1 MKQVLLTLLL
11 GMILA
16 ATAHANPPFDWIRAP
31 NASVELVEEPVFG
44 GRVALYHAGR
54 RGAPAVVLVHGLGRN
69 AAKDWEHLIPAL
81 AERYSVYALDLPGFG
96 HSDKGNHLYSPDNFA
111 RVLEA
116 VLEKRVPRPFSL
128 IGHSMGGA
136 VALAYIGAYPQR
148 VSRLILVDAAG
159 VLHRSVY
166 AEFLGRVAA
175 QRAMGMDSPWFE
187 SVVRA
192 IQLRA
197 ENWPIRG
204 ELALERAGV
213 RRRLL
218 RGDPNAISA
227 FAMVEHDFSQIV
239 RAIRTPTL
247 IIWGADDTIAPV
259 RTGQALASGI
269 PGARLIVL
277 AGAAHAPQIQVP
289 SRFNPI
295 VLDELA
301 GLPTATPYAL
311 RKGPIEGKR
320 IGSCEE
326 QRGQEFTGDYERVV
340 LENCPDATITNAR
353 IGYLRVE
360 LSTVRIVNSQ
370 IRDGVDA
377 KNSRLELTGGI
388 VGGSLVID
396 ATSVDAAGTRFESPH
411 ALARNS
417 GEVTSVLRFS
427 VSETSLPGNAPRGL
441 HDIVRLAP
449 GETLIR

>member
-1 MKQVLLTLLL
+1 MKCVLFAVALMLFS
-11 GMILA
+11 
-16 ATAHANPPFDWIRAP
+16 TAQADWLQGP
-31 NASVELVEEPVFG
+31 NARAELVDEPVFG
-44 GRVALYHAGR
+44 GRVMLYQAGP
-54 RGAPAVVLVHGLGRN
+54 RGADAVVLVHGLGRN
-69 AAKDWEHLIPAL
+69 AAKDWAYVIPAL

-96 HSDKGNHLYSPDNFA
+96 QSDKGNHLYSPDNFA

-116 VLEKRVPRPFSL
+116 VLEKRVQRPFSL

-148 VSRLILVDAAG
+148 VSRLVLVDAAG

-187 SVVRA
+187 QVVRA

-213 RRRLL
+213 RQRLL

-227 FAMVEHDFSQIV
+227 FAMVERDFSQIV
-239 RAIRTPTL
+239 RKISAPTL
-247 IIWGADDTIAPV
+247 IIWGGDDTIAPM
-259 RTGQALASGI
+259 RTGQALASSI
-269 PGARLIVL
+269 PGGRLIVL
-277 AGAAHAPQIQVP
+277 AGAGHAPQVQVP
-289 SRFNPI
+289 QRFNPI
-295 VLDELA
+295 LLDELA
-301 GLPTATPYAL
+301 GLPTATAYAL
-311 RKGPIEGKR
+311 RRQSIQPGRVGRCEGKR
-320 IGSCEE
+320 DEP
-326 QRGQEFTGDYERVV
+326 FTGDYDK
-340 LENCPDATITNAR
+340 LILDNCRDAQITDAR
-353 IGYLRVE
+353 IAYLRSE
-360 LSTVRIVNSQ
+360 HSTVRIVNSH

-377 KNSRLELTGGI
+377 KNSRLEFTGGI

-411 ALARNS
+411 AIVRNN
-417 GEVTSVLRFS
+417 GDVQTVLRFS
-427 VSETSLPGNAPRGL
+427 VSEVSLAGNAPRRL

-449 GETLIR
+449 GEALIR